1 MYHPMEDGVVK
12 LLRVWLHE
20 CYRVFSD
27 RLVQE
32 GDGEGCGASSDDM
45 KMAKDTQ
52 YVALRGESQTQFVR
66 KLCQLGRFETKS

>member
-32 GDGEGCGASSDDM
+32 GDGEGWGALSDDM
-45 KMAKDTQ
+45 KMAKDI
-52 YVALRGESQTQFVR
+52 
-66 KLCQLGRFETKS
+66 